1 MKEDTKT
8 TIKIGKLSKD
18 IKNLMTDKREKEAY
32 NKLGELNSLLSDL
45 NGRVL
50 QMEEVLSLNN

>member
-1 MKEDTKT
+1 MEADTKT

-32 NKLGELNSLLSDL
+32 DKLGELNSLLSDL

>member
-45 NGRVL
+45 NGKVL

>member
-18 IKNLMTDKREKEAY
+18 IKNLMADKREKEAY

-45 NGRVL
+45 NGKVL

>member
-1 MKEDTKT
+1 MKADTKT

-32 NKLGELNSLLSDL
+32 DKLGELNSLLSDL

>member
-18 IKNLMTDKREKEAY
+18 IKNLMTDKRGKEAY

-45 NGRVL
+45 NGKVL

>member
-45 NGRVL
+45 NGKVL
-50 QMEEVLSLNN
+50 RMEEVLSLNN

>member
-1 MKEDTKT
+1 MEADTKT

-18 IKNLMTDKREKEAY
+18 IKNLMTDKRKKEAY
-32 NKLGELNSLLSDL
+32 DKLGELNSLLSDL

>member
-8 TIKIGKLSKD
+8 IIKIGKLSKD

-45 NGRVL
+45 NGKVL

>member
-45 NGRVL
+45 NGKVL
-50 QMEEVLSLNN
+50 QMEEVLSLSN

>member
-1 MKEDTKT
+1 MKADTKT

-32 NKLGELNSLLSDL
+32 DKLGELNSLLSDL

-50 QMEEVLSLNN
+50 QMEEVLSLSN

>member
-32 NKLGELNSLLSDL
+32 NKSGALNSLLSDL
-45 NGRVL
+45 NGKVL
-50 QMEEVLSLNN
+50 QMEEALSLNN

>member
-32 NKLGELNSLLSDL
+32 NKLDELNSLLSDL
-45 NGRVL
+45 NGKVL

>member
-45 NGRVL
+45 NGKVL
-50 QMEEVLSLNN
+50 QLEEVLSLNN

>member
-18 IKNLMTDKREKEAY
+18 IKNLMIDKREKEAY

-45 NGRVL
+45 NGKVL

>member
-18 IKNLMTDKREKEAY
+18 IKNLMTDKQEKEAY

-45 NGRVL
+45 NGKVL

>member
-32 NKLGELNSLLSDL
+32 DKLGELNSLLSDL

>member
-32 NKLGELNSLLSDL
+32 DKLGELNSLLSDL
-45 NGRVL
+45 NGKVL

>member
-18 IKNLMTDKREKEAY
+18 SKNLMTDKREKEAY
-32 NKLGELNSLLSDL
+32 NKLGELNS
-45 NGRVL
+45 
-50 QMEEVLSLNN
+50 

>member
-1 MKEDTKT
+1 MEADTKT

-18 IKNLMTDKREKEAY
+18 IKNLMTDKREKDAY
-32 NKLGELNSLLSDL
+32 DKLGELNSLLSDL

>member
-1 MKEDTKT
+1 MEEDTKT

-45 NGRVL
+45 NGKVL